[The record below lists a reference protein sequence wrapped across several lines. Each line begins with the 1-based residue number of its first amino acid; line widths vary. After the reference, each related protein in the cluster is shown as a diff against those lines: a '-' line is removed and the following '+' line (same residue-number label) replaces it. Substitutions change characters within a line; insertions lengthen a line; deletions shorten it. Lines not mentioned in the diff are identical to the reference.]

1 MLQNARVTNFI
12 VSELENQQGEGWVKL
27 PLPPFP
33 RLGLIPVLIKY
44 QMQFVYLRTCVPLVI
59 QIFFS
64 LFLSSD
70 EMHKGREE
78 KLTRKKLNV
87 DRQFFKNVLCNLIT
101 EGDSTN
107 S

>member
-1 MLQNARVTNFI
+1 MLRI
-12 VSELENQQGEGWVKL
+12 RLPDCSKL
-27 PLPPFP
+27 AVNWKNVNYITI
-33 RLGLIPVLIKY
+33 LIPVLIKY
-44 QMQFVYLRTCVPLVI
+44 QMQFVYLRTYVPLVI
-59 QIFFS
+59 QISLS

-87 DRQFFKNVLCNLIT
+87 DRQFFKNVLCNLIAG
-101 EGDSTN
+101 GDSTN